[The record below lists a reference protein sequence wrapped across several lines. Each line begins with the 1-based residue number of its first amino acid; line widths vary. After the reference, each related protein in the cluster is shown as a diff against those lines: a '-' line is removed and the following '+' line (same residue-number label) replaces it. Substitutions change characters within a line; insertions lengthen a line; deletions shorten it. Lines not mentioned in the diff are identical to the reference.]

1 MYYSIYKKDKTFK
14 TDKKITF
21 KKGYTFDK
29 KITITL
35 YEPSL
40 IKYVLIKKL
49 NNSLKGLINLYKFY
63 EDDDDD
69 TRREALLP
77 KIEVLRSIFLREY
90 VDFLEEIEIESY
102 LDRFNKLERKVDGS
116 KTKKSRSR

>member
-1 MYYSIYKKDKTFK
+1 MYYIITK
-14 TDKKITF
+14 TDKSYRLERKIIL

-35 YEPSL
+35 YHYGM

-77 KIEVLRSIFLREY
+77 KIELLRNIFLNQY
-90 VDFLEEIEIESY
+90 ADFLEEIEIESY

-116 KTKKSRSR
+116 KSKKSRTR